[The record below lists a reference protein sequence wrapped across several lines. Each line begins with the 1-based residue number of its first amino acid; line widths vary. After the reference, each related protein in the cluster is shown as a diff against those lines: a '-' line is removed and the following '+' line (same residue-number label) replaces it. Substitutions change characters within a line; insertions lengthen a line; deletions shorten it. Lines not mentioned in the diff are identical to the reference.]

1 MNLPDDLYY
10 SPEHFWV
17 RDEGKGRVT
26 LGITDFAQ
34 KQLGNLIFIDLPE
47 VEDEIEADEE
57 MGAVESAKSVS
68 DLISPVSGKIIDV
81 NQEVINE
88 PTLVNDSP
96 YTEGWMVVVE
106 LSDPDQLKD
115 LDTAEDYESRV
126 DNEEE
131 E

>member
-1 MNLPDDLYY
+1 
-10 SPEHFWV
+10 
-17 RDEGKGRVT
+17 

-88 PTLVNDSP
+88 PTRVNDSP